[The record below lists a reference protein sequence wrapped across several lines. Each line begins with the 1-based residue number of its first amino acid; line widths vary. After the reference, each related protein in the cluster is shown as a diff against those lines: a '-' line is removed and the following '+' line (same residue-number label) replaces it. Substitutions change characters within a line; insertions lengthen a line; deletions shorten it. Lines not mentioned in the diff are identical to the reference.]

1 MTVRS
6 RSIEALLDQF
16 PGCMDTTTII
26 EELQNVADR
35 LGLEV
40 RAEKGNFRGGRCIVG
55 DEELIM
61 LNKRHQPETQLVVMA
76 EALRDAPLD
85 TIYLKPVVR
94 QALEET
100 WADIDAASEE
110 ASHVDG

>member
-1 MTVRS
+1 
-6 RSIEALLDQF
+6 
-16 PGCMDTTTII
+16 MDTTTII
-26 EELQNVADR
+26 EELEDVAER
-35 LGLEV
+35 LGFDV

-55 DEELIM
+55 GEELIM

-85 TIYLKPVVR
+85 TMYLKPAVR

-100 WADIDAASEE
+100 WAARDAASEE
-110 ASHVDG
+110 ASHADQ

>member
-1 MTVRS
+1 
-6 RSIEALLDQF
+6 
-16 PGCMDTTTII
+16 MDTTTII
-26 EELQNVADR
+26 EELEDVARR

-40 RAEKGNFRGGRCIVG
+40 RAEKGNFRGGRCVVG

-76 EALRDAPLD
+76 EALREAPLD
-85 TIYLKPVVR
+85 TIYLKPAVR

-100 WADIDAASEE
+100 WAATDAAAEE
-110 ASHVDG
+110 APHADQ